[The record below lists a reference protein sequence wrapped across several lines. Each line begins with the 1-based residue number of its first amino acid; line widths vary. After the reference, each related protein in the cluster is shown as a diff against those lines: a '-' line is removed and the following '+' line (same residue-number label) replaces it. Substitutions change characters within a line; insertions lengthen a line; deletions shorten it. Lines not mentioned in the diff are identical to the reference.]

1 MFVFMGSL
9 QMLLS
14 KEMYNIDS
22 TLTTYWLKS
31 NRTLKLNI
39 EVRIEVQI
47 GKNIYTTSDY
57 TMMVTLGNSM
67 NLFFFL

>member
-14 KEMYNIDS
+14 KEMCNIDS

-67 NLFFFL
+67 NLLFVL